1 MLHLKYSHMQGA
13 FQLFIQAFDDD
24 PGINIVDVLDN
35 IFIDLTLSRNAGFTD
50 TSAYTGISNRVTV
63 NMHFQLRCDD
73 NFYGSDCVTFCL
85 AMDDDTN
92 GHYTCNDDGS
102 FQCRTGFENPGNNC
116 RDRES
121 IRIKYFLNL
130 TPIHYLQE

>member
-13 FQLFIQAFDDD
+13 FQLFIGAFDEDSNSAND
-24 PGINIVDVLDN
+24 LLDN
-35 IFIDLTLSRNAGFTD
+35 IFIDLTLSQTDDFTA
-50 TSAYTGISNRVTV
+50 TSAYTGISDRVTV
-63 NMHFQLRCDD
+63 NMRFRVRCDN
-73 NFYGSDCVTFCL
+73 NFYRSDCVTFCL
-85 AMDDDTN
+85 EMDDDTN
-92 GHYTCNDDGS
+92 GHYTCNSDGS

>member
-13 FQLFIQAFDDD
+13 FQLFIRAFDED
-24 PGINIVDVLDN
+24 PGSDDDLLDS
-35 IFIDLTLSRNAGFTD
+35 IFIDLTLSRNDGFTA
-50 TSAYTGISNRVTV
+50 TSAYTGTRNRVTV
-63 NMHFQLRCDD
+63 NMRFQLRCDT
-73 NFYGSDCVTFCL
+73 NFYGSDCVTYCL
-85 AMDDDTN
+85 EMDDDTN
-92 GHYTCNDDGS
+92 GHYTCNSDGS
-102 FQCRTGFENPGNNC
+102 FRCRTGFEKPGNNC